1 MFRRNRENSTR
12 PCKRRNTM
20 TCCCLLRPF
29 DAATPDDLSDASQ
42 AAMRRQYLL
51 TVLRAGAAAKRID
64 RRLKHNLGYR
74 LVKRVLQG
82 PPRQAAHHH

>member
-1 MFRRNRENSTR
+1 
-12 PCKRRNTM
+12 
-20 TCCCLLRPF
+20 LRPF
-29 DAATPDDLSDASQ
+29 DAATPDDLSDTSQ
-42 AAMRRQYLL
+42 ASMRRQYLL